1 MDYHPSQHHIILI
14 WELWL
19 KSSTACWDLRR
30 LWEAIKDEEFSQR
43 FLALHALSGSD
54 TTSRTYLKGTMKY
67 LKVGSQRKY
76 WNGSDTTSIII
87 GAGEVI
93 ALKMFNIESSSST
106 SLFSGKTAKAATIA
120 KAVSLPPT
128 SYAAAQHSLRCYHQI
143 QCWLG
148 HTRVWLL
155 SKDCMLGEVFFCP

>member
-43 FLALHALSGSD
+43 FLALHALS
-54 TTSRTYLKGTMKY
+54 
-67 LKVGSQRKY
+67 
-76 WNGSDTTSIII
+76 GSDTTSIII

>member
-1 MDYHPSQHHIILI
+1 M
-14 WELWL
+14 
-19 KSSTACWDLRR
+19 
-30 LWEAIKDEEFSQR
+30 
-43 FLALHALSGSD
+43 
-54 TTSRTYLKGTMKY
+54 
-67 LKVGSQRKY
+67 
-76 WNGSDTTSIII
+76 II

-106 SLFSGKTAKAATIA
+106 SLFSGKTAKAANIA

-128 SYAAAQHSLRCYHQI
+128 SYATAQHSLRCYHQI

-155 SKDCMLGEVFFCP
+155 RKDCMLGEVCFFP

>member
-1 MDYHPSQHHIILI
+1 MDTFYDKQ
-14 WELWL
+14 
-19 KSSTACWDLRR
+19 STQ
-30 LWEAIKDEEFSQR
+30 E
-43 FLALHALSGSD
+43 
-54 TTSRTYLKGTMKY
+54 M
-67 LKVGSQRKY
+67 
-76 WNGSDTTSIII
+76 II

-148 HTRVWLL
+148 HTEYGYCVKTACLGKSSFGGWSKALLALLAPLKVWHLT
-155 SKDCMLGEVFFCP
+155 KFWDDRG

>member
-1 MDYHPSQHHIILI
+1 MTVDYHPSQHHII
-14 WELWL
+14 WEMWL

-54 TTSRTYLKGTMKY
+54 TTS
-67 LKVGSQRKY
+67 
-76 WNGSDTTSIII
+76 III

-106 SLFSGKTAKAATIA
+106 SLFSGKITKAATIA

-148 HTRVWLL
+148 HTEYGYCVKTACLGKSSFARDYEEPCCARCLTRLPKLWL
-155 SKDCMLGEVFFCP
+155 

>member
-1 MDYHPSQHHIILI
+1 MN
-14 WELWL
+14 
-19 KSSTACWDLRR
+19 
-30 LWEAIKDEEFSQR
+30 
-43 FLALHALSGSD
+43 
-54 TTSRTYLKGTMKY
+54 Y
-67 LKVGSQRKY
+67 LKVGSQRGVGTSY
-76 WNGSDTTSIII
+76 WNAVDTFYDKQSIQEMII

-120 KAVSLPPT
+120 KAVLLPPT

-148 HTRVWLL
+148 HTEYGYCVKTACLGKSSFARDYEEPCCSRCLTRLPKLWL
-155 SKDCMLGEVFFCP
+155 